1 MKSPQLLAL
10 RALYAIGLAEGT
22 SFLVL
27 LLIAMPL
34 KYLAGQPES
43 VRVVGAVHGGLF
55 LIYVGAVLLAAL
67 LSRWKWTRVLLGLIS
82 SVVPLGPF
90 FFDASLKR
98 EIAALERAKLS
109 ANPR

>member
-1 MKSPQLLAL
+1 MNSSRLLAL

-34 KYLAGQPES
+34 KYGANQPEA
-43 VRVVGAVHGGLF
+43 VRIVGPIHGGLF
-55 LIYVGAVLLAAL
+55 LLYVGLVLLAAL

-90 FFDASLKR
+90 FFDASVKR
-98 EIAALERAKLS
+98 EMQTSQIQT
-109 ANPR
+109 

>member
-1 MKSPQLLAL
+1 MISL
-10 RALYAIGLAEGT
+10 RALHAIGLAEGS

-34 KYLAGQPES
+34 KYLANQPEA
-43 VRVVGAVHGGLF
+43 VRIVGAIHGGLF
-55 LIYVGAVLLAAL
+55 LLYVGAILLAAL

-90 FFDASLKR
+90 FFDATVKR
-98 EIAALERAKLS
+98 EIENTEATIQS
-109 ANPR
+109 

>member
-1 MKSPQLLAL
+1 MNSPRLLAL

-34 KYLAGQPES
+34 KYLANAPAA
-43 VRVVGAVHGGLF
+43 VRIVGPIHGGLF
-55 LIYVGAVLLAAL
+55 VLYVGVILLSALLA
-67 LSRWKWTRVLLGLIS
+67 RWRWTRVTLGLIS

-90 FFDASLKR
+90 FFDASVKR
-98 EIAALERAKLS
+98 EIRRLES
-109 ANPR
+109 